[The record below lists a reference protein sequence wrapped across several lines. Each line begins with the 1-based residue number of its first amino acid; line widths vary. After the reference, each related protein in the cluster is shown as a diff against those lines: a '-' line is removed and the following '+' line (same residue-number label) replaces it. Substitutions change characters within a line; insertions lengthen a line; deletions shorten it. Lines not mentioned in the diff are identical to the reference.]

1 MCYRTVMAVVLFSVG
16 AVLGQVNTDAAKA
29 LEKDLFKRTPYV
41 RSARLQNCRLT
52 LSVDIANSTGFN
64 PLVGTMPGAMPT
76 EGEMNT
82 SIITG
87 SGSRNLI
94 RFEVDLAE
102 FDTSGV
108 VLATTRRKEHSVL
121 MLTGRSKNAVLRVW
135 NGKKDRSNSL
145 DLTVYSK
152 DDDIVAGSLR
162 NAIAACSK

>member
-1 MCYRTVMAVVLFSVG
+1 MGYSILMILILLPAFPVW
-16 AVLGQVNTDAAKA
+16 GQVSKETAKA
-29 LEKDLFKRTPYV
+29 LENDLYKKTPYV

-52 LSVDIANSTGFN
+52 LSVDVANSTGFN

-94 RFEVDLAE
+94 RFDLDLAE

-108 VLATTRRKEHSVL
+108 VVATTKRKEHSVL
-121 MLTGRSKNAVLRVW
+121 MLTGRSKNAVLRTW

-152 DDDIVAGSLR
+152 HDAAVAASMR
-162 NAIAACSK
+162 AAITACTK